1 MSERERERGNAIP
14 ILEPTCHPLIHARQ
28 HPRTL
33 RRIMSTVLGVL
44 AMPDLVAELAEQA
57 CGLPAEDRSR
67 LVDLLLESLHD
78 SPPAEVEAAWAWIDP
93 ILEAWRQSGDTP
105 RGYTAGSWGPSA
117 AVALIERDGRTWNE
131 DAG

>member
-33 RRIMSTVLGVL
+33 RRIMSPVLGVL

-78 SPPAEVEAAWAWIDP
+78 SPLAEVEAAWAR
-93 ILEAWRQSGDTP
+93 E
-105 RGYTAGSWGPSA
+105 
-117 AVALIERDGRTWNE
+117 IERRVAAHARGEVETYAAE
-131 DAG
+131 DVFAEARRIAQ